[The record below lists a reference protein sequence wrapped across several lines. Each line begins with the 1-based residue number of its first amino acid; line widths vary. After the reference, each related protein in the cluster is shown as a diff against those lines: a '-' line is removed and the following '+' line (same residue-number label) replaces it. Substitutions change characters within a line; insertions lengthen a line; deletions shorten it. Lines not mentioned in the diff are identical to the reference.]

1 MVLAIKRNTYGVRGT
16 GLAFAIYSCP
26 QNSYFV
32 VFFFASKAAY
42 LFQTNLDF
50 PL

>member
-1 MVLAIKRNTYGVRGT
+1 MVLAIKKNTYGVRGT

-32 VFFFASKAAY
+32 VFFASKVAC